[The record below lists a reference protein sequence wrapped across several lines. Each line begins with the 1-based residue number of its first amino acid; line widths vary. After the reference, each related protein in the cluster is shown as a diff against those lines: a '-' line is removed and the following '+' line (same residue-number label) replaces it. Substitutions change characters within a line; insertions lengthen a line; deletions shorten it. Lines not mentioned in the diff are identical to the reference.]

1 MENPPPDQGNKK
13 KLIIA
18 LVILAVTVVGLIVAL
33 VIVGQTQIFKK
44 KAAVEG
50 GVATVRLNP
59 TTKTVEVN
67 ETFTVDVLFNTAERE
82 ISAISVLLKYPFS
95 GSEPPIMV
103 NNDIQISSILLDDWN
118 FAVKRVVESDGEIH
132 IEIGGFVNAQTGYTS
147 TGEELLA
154 TLTFNSQSE
163 GTINVD
169 FDVSQ
174 SKITDQAEG
183 QDILLIPSSSGR
195 YTAEGEID
203 GETPT
208 PEPEE
213 TPTPE
218 PEDTPT
224 PEPEDTPTP
233 TEAPDTITVPTSAP
247 TPVPIQDSGVPGP
260 TIIGLSAGV
269 LLIIGSLLLAL

>member
-132 IEIGGFVNAQTGYTS
+132 IEIGGFDQKFN
-147 TGEELLA
+147 LLMGRHLQRA
-154 TLTFNSQSE
+154 YE
-163 GTINVD
+163 
-169 FDVSQ
+169 
-174 SKITDQAEG
+174 TDNKRR
-183 QDILLIPSSSGR
+183 L
-195 YTAEGEID
+195 
-203 GETPT
+203 
-208 PEPEE
+208 
-213 TPTPE
+213 
-218 PEDTPT
+218 
-224 PEPEDTPTP
+224 
-233 TEAPDTITVPTSAP
+233 
-247 TPVPIQDSGVPGP
+247 
-260 TIIGLSAGV
+260 
-269 LLIIGSLLLAL
+269 

>member
-1 MENPPPDQGNKK
+1 M
-13 KLIIA
+13 
-18 LVILAVTVVGLIVAL
+18 
-33 VIVGQTQIFKK
+33 
-44 KAAVEG
+44 
-50 GVATVRLNP
+50 R
-59 TTKTVEVN
+59 
-67 ETFTVDVLFNTAERE
+67 R
-82 ISAISVLLKYPFS
+82 
-95 GSEPPIMV
+95 
-103 NNDIQISSILLDDWN
+103 
-118 FAVKRVVESDGEIH
+118 
-132 IEIGGFVNAQTGYTS
+132 
-147 TGEELLA
+147 
-154 TLTFNSQSE
+154 
-163 GTINVD
+163 TINVD